1 MTLWLLHQ
9 LRKELISVR
18 QNFKED
24 LRIDEKDDLDD
35 DEYVDASDEHVH
47 ATRDLSKS
55 DYTDYPRMRQDV
67 ENLPPYSSKEL
78 QKEVIEAL
86 EIAKNE
92 LLSTR
97 YSC

>member
-1 MTLWLLHQ
+1 MLHQ

>member
-1 MTLWLLHQ
+1 LLLLHQ
-9 LRKELISVR
+9 LRKELISVK
-18 QNFKED
+18 QNFKDD
-24 LRIDEKDDLDD
+24 LRIDENDDLDD
-35 DEYVDASDEHVH
+35 DESVDASDEHVH

-55 DYTDYPRMRQDV
+55 DYTDFRRMGQDV
-67 ENLPPYSSKEL
+67 ENLPPYSSEEL

-86 EIAKNE
+86 EIAKSE

>member
-1 MTLWLLHQ
+1 MLHQ
-9 LRKELISVR
+9 LRKELISAR

-24 LRIDEKDDLDD
+24 LRIDEKDDFDD

-47 ATRDLSKS
+47 ATRDLCKS

-78 QKEVIEAL
+78 QREVIEAL

>member
-9 LRKELISVR
+9 LRKELISVS

-24 LRIDEKDDLDD
+24 LRIDEKDDLDY
-35 DEYVDASDEHVH
+35 EYVEASDEHEH
-47 ATRDLSKS
+47 ATRDFSKS
-55 DYTDYPRMRQDV
+55 DYTDYRRMGHDV